1 MSMNSFL
8 ASWHERRGLEDYVA
22 GKYASAE
29 RHFRLIEAGEPNS
42 IRVLRNLGL
51 ILLARGDSEAAA
63 AYLKKEEKLY
73 GPDFQR
79 HAALADLAYATGS
92 RKEAARRYA
101 AALECKEMQEG
112 GKAAAIRPLIEAR
125 LEICASEEAFARRGR
140 SVECFAK
147 AQGTTGGT
155 LPAGKKAA
163 RGTAATAASRAAA
176 AEAFALYEE
185 AIELDPTNWPA
196 MNNAATLALNRLSMP
211 EKANEL
217 FRRAYALSGAPQV
230 ARNILIT
237 EQILK
242 NPFRKPQGRKS

>member
-1 MSMNSFL
+1 MNSFL

-22 GKYASAE
+22 GRYASAE
-29 RHFRLIEAGEPNS
+29 RHFRLIEAGEPDS

-73 GPDFQR
+73 GPDFHR

-92 RKEAARRYA
+92 RKEAAKRYA

-125 LEICASEEAFARRGR
+125 LEICASEEAFARRAR
-140 SVECFAK
+140 SMECFAK
-147 AQGTTGGT
+147 AQSASGEAMS
-155 LPAGKKAA
+155 AGKRSV
-163 RGTAATAASRAAA
+163 RGTAAHSASRETAAA
-176 AEAFALYEE
+176 AFALYEE

-196 MNNAATLALNRLSMP
+196 MNNAATLALNRLAAP
-211 EKANEL
+211 EKALEL

-237 EQILK
+237 EQMLK
-242 NPFRKPQGRKS
+242 SPLRKLQGRK